1 MLALTYFEGKS
12 KKIIQEYKY
21 SGIQELGSLIA
32 QMLYEHCTIPE
43 SDVITYVPLHI
54 HKQKKRGFNQSKLIA
69 EQLAL
74 LLNIPCVELLVR
86 TEESAIQAQ
95 IKGKTERL
103 SNAADLY
110 TLNPKNEHSNK
121 KIKLLI
127 IDDVCT
133 TGATLGACGKVLA
146 QAGFTNLTALVVAHG
161 R

>member
-1 MLALTYFEGKS
+1 MFALTYFEGKS

-21 SGIQELGSLIA
+21 SGIQELGSLIG
-32 QMLYEHCTIPE
+32 QMLYEHCAIPE
-43 SDVITYVPLHI
+43 SDLVTYVPLHV
-54 HKQKKRGFNQSKLIA
+54 HKLKKRGFNQSKLIA
-69 EQLAL
+69 EQLAQ
-74 LLNIPCVELLVR
+74 LLNIPCAELLLR
-86 TEESAIQAQ
+86 TEESTIQAH
-95 IKGKTERL
+95 IKEKAERL

-110 TLNPKNEHSNK
+110 TLNPKNEHYDK
-121 KIKLLI
+121 KMKLLI